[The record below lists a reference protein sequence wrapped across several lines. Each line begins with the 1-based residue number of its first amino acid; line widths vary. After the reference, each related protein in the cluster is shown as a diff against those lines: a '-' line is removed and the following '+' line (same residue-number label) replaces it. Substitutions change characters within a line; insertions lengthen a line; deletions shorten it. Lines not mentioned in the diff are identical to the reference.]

1 MKASLE
7 RLQLDYVDVLQCH
20 RFDEN
25 TPIEE
30 TMHALDDVVKAGLVR
45 YIGMSSCWAWQCV
58 FHFRRICIL
67 CSCAPSSVAMMQ
79 NYAIYNK
86 LTPFISMQNHY
97 NLVYREEER
106 EMMPMIKACVFF
118 ELLRYD

>member
-1 MKASLE
+1 M
-7 RLQLDYVDVLQCH
+7 LQCH
-20 RFDEN
+20 RFDES

-30 TMHALDDVVKAGLVR
+30 TMHALDDVLKAGLVR

-58 FHFRRICIL
+58 SHFRRTCIL
-67 CSCAPSSVAMMQ
+67 RSCAPSLVAMMQ
-79 NYAIYNK
+79 NYAITNR

-106 EMMPMIKACVFF
+106 EMMPMLKVRFSSSS
-118 ELLRYD
+118 YDVLN